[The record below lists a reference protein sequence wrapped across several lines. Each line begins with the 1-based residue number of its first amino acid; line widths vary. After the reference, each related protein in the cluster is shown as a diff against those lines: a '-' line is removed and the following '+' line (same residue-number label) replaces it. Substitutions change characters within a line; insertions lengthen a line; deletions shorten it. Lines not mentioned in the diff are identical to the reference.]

1 MPDVIRWDPVRQ
13 VWIDMKTRG
22 VVTVTSN
29 SVTNPAP
36 GTTVAAAPTYTQQGE
51 TRPQRWSDKSFFPL
65 VIPDAEWFKTCGK
78 IQDDPLTHIASK
90 CDVFKDVVNCQ
101 QLAQMGYL
109 PSGVQSFVPG
119 GNLNG
124 GFQVPNGC
132 SSGNLGVEY
141 DGIKMVFNSP
151 QIPILAVIAKDL
163 PLSRVYYFGSGVTQV
178 RFGCCTAVVHAAFV
192 ACGQPWRVT
201 TVDCAFAYR
210 GW

>member
-1 MPDVIRWDPVRQ
+1 
-13 VWIDMKTRG
+13 
-22 VVTVTSN
+22 
-29 SVTNPAP
+29 
-36 GTTVAAAPTYTQQGE
+36 
-51 TRPQRWSDKSFFPL
+51 
-65 VIPDAEWFKTCGK
+65 
-78 IQDDPLTHIASK
+78 
-90 CDVFKDVVNCQ
+90 VVNCQ
-101 QLAQMGYL
+101 QLAEMGYL

-178 RFGCCTAVVHAAFV
+178 RFDCRSAATACCELPWLCSASKPCVTLGTCTLCRGRRFCLRAEPMHCAASSARTRFSSTTPAHAHTIVHV
-192 ACGQPWRVT
+192 HLS
-201 TVDCAFAYR
+201 
-210 GW
+210 